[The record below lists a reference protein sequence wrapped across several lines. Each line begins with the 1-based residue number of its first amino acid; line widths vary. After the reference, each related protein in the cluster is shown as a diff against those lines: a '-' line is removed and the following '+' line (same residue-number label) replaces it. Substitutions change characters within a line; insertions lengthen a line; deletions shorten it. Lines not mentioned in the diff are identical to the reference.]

1 MTHAVATLSTINAIQ
16 DLKVFL
22 FTLDLFNPV
31 KPTVYILCDSKT
43 EAALDASLY
52 SGPMHINAGLDR
64 YGEVSRKKMTGQ
76 RGTTYKTQWE
86 DFMMEKATVIEQ
98 ALTKEPAVFF
108 FDSDICFLGPLPH
121 IPKDAKI
128 AVSPH
133 MIKPRD
139 EDRFGKFNAG
149 FMWTNDKRVP
159 NMWRKAS
166 HTSRFFDQAALEDV
180 VNNFQPE
187 NVYEFPKQNNY
198 GWWRM
203 YQSTESSINQQKE
216 WSIIRS
222 AAAAA
227 AGATAGISVDG
238 EQLLSIHTHWSETVD
253 LTTRHFNLFVYNFL
267 IRLGDHPQAKALYNF
282 LTINTNVAKN

>member
-1 MTHAVATLSTINAIQ
+1 MTQAVATLSTFNAFQ

-22 FTLDLFNPV
+22 FTLDLFNTV
-31 KPTVYILCDSKT
+31 KPTVYLLCDSKT
-43 EAALDASLY
+43 EAALKEQPPLY
-52 SGPMHINAGLDR
+52 SGPIHINTGLDR

-76 RGTTYKTQWE
+76 RGTIYKTMWE

-98 ALTKEPAVFF
+98 ALTEEPAVFF
-108 FDSDICFLGPLPH
+108 FDSDICFLGPLPL
-121 IPKDAKI
+121 IPAEAKV

-159 NMWRKAS
+159 NMWRQAS

-187 NVYEFPKQNNY
+187 NVYEFPKQHNY

-203 YQSTESSINQQKE
+203 YQSTESSINQQKQ
-216 WSIIRS
+216 WTISR
-222 AAAAA
+222 
-227 AGATAGISVDG
+227 TAGISVDG
-238 EQLLSIHTHWSETVD
+238 QQLMSIHTHWSETVD
-253 LTTRHFNLFVYNFL
+253 LATRHFNLFVYNFL
-267 IRLGDHPQAKALYNF
+267 IRLGEHHQAKALYNF
-282 LTINTNVAKN
+282 LTNHTNVAKN

>member
-1 MTHAVATLSTINAIQ
+1 MAVATLSTINAIH

-22 FTLDLFNPV
+22 FTLNLFNAI
-31 KPTVYILCDSKT
+31 KPTVYLLCDSKT
-43 EAALDASLY
+43 EAALKEEQPPIY
-52 SGPMHINAGLDR
+52 SGPMHINTGLDQ
-64 YGEVSRKKMTGQ
+64 YGDVSRKKMIGL
-76 RGTTYKTQWE
+76 RGTVYKSLWE

-98 ALTKEPAVFF
+98 ALAAEEAVFF
-108 FDSDICFLGPLPH
+108 FDSDICFLGPLPQ
-121 IPKDAKI
+121 IPVETKI

-159 NMWRKAS
+159 NMWRQAS

-187 NVYEFPKQNNY
+187 NVYEFQKQHNY

-203 YQSTESSINQQKE
+203 YQSTEPSINQQKQWTISRNSE
-216 WSIIRS
+216 
-222 AAAAA
+222 
-227 AGATAGISVDG
+227 TAGISVG
-238 EQLLSIHTHWSETVD
+238 GQPLFSVHTHWSETVD
-253 LTTRHFNLFVYNFL
+253 LATRHFNLFVYNFL
-267 IRLGDHPQAKALYNF
+267 IRLGEHPQAKALYNF
-282 LTINTNVAKN
+282 LTKHTNVAKN